1 MCKRNYLT
9 EKEKRA
15 IKTMVDWIEYE
26 KKHKENINRA
36 EELIEIQETI
46 LYIIF
51 AQQCYINNLKKGGRR
66 NMNMVDDTKLLI
78 DEETQNKIDK
88 EILEL
93 VHNYVKD
100 NYVGSIIGADYIDI
114 DENDEDIILDA
125 INLVKQILEVYADNN
140 EVEVE

>member
-114 DENDEDIILDA
+114 DENDEDIILNA
-125 INLVKQILEVYADNN
+125 INLVKQILEVYANNN
-140 EVEVE
+140 EVGVE

>member
-9 EKEKRA
+9 ENEKRA

-46 LYIIF
+46 LYIIS
-51 AQQCYINNLKKGGRR
+51 AQQCYINNLKRGGRR
-66 NMNMVDDTKLLI
+66 NMNMADDTRLLI

>member
-66 NMNMVDDTKLLI
+66 NMNMVDDTRLLI
-78 DEETQNKIDK
+78 DEEAQNKIDK

-125 INLVKQILEVYADNN
+125 INLVKQILEVYANNN
-140 EVEVE
+140 EVGVE

>member
-1 MCKRNYLT
+1 
-9 EKEKRA
+9 
-15 IKTMVDWIEYE
+15 
-26 KKHKENINRA
+26 
-36 EELIEIQETI
+36 
-46 LYIIF
+46 
-51 AQQCYINNLKKGGRR
+51 
-66 NMNMVDDTKLLI
+66 MNMADDTKLLI
-78 DEETQNKIDK
+78 DEEIQNKIDK

-125 INLVKQILEVYADNN
+125 INLVKQILEVYANNN

>member
-46 LYIIF
+46 LYIIS

-66 NMNMVDDTKLLI
+66 NMNMADDTRLLI
-78 DEETQNKIDK
+78 DEEAQNKIDK

-125 INLVKQILEVYADNN
+125 INLVKQILEVYANNN
-140 EVEVE
+140 EVGVE

>member
-46 LYIIF
+46 LYIIS

-66 NMNMVDDTKLLI
+66 NMNMADDTRLLI

-114 DENDEDIILDA
+114 DENDKDIILDA

>member
-15 IKTMVDWIEYE
+15 IKTMVGWIEYE

-46 LYIIF
+46 LYIIS

>member
-15 IKTMVDWIEYE
+15 IKTMVDWIKYE

-46 LYIIF
+46 LYIIS

-66 NMNMVDDTKLLI
+66 NMNMADDTRLLI

-125 INLVKQILEVYADNN
+125 INLVKQILEVYANNN
-140 EVEVE
+140 EVGVE

>member
-46 LYIIF
+46 LYIIS

-66 NMNMVDDTKLLI
+66 NMNMADDTRLLI

-125 INLVKQILEVYADNN
+125 INLVKQILEVYANNN
-140 EVEVE
+140 EMGVE

>member
-36 EELIEIQETI
+36 EELIEVQETI
-46 LYIIF
+46 LYIIS

-66 NMNMVDDTKLLI
+66 NMNMADDTRLLI

>member
-66 NMNMVDDTKLLI
+66 NMNMADDTRLLI

>member
-46 LYIIF
+46 LYIIS
-51 AQQCYINNLKKGGRR
+51 AQQCYINNLKKGRRR
-66 NMNMVDDTKLLI
+66 NMNMADDTRLLI

>member
-46 LYIIF
+46 LYIIS

-66 NMNMVDDTKLLI
+66 NMNMADDTRLLI
-78 DEETQNKIDK
+78 DEGIQNKIDK

-114 DENDEDIILDA
+114 DENDEDVILDA

-140 EVEVE
+140 EVEAE

>member
-46 LYIIF
+46 LYIIS

-66 NMNMVDDTKLLI
+66 NMNMADDTRLLI

-93 VHNYVKD
+93 VHNYIKD

>member
-46 LYIIF
+46 LYIIS

-66 NMNMVDDTKLLI
+66 NMNMADDTRLLI
-78 DEETQNKIDK
+78 DEGIQNKIDK

>member
-46 LYIIF
+46 LYIIS

-66 NMNMVDDTKLLI
+66 NMNMADDTRLLI

>member
-15 IKTMVDWIEYE
+15 IKTMIDWIEYE

-100 NYVGSIIGADYIDI
+100 NYVGSIIGADYIDM

>member
-9 EKEKRA
+9 KKEKRA

-46 LYIIF
+46 LYIIS

-66 NMNMVDDTKLLI
+66 NMNMADDTRLLI

>member
-66 NMNMVDDTKLLI
+66 NMNMVDDTRLLI
-78 DEETQNKIDK
+78 DEEAQNKIDK

-93 VHNYVKD
+93 VHNYIKD

>member
-46 LYIIF
+46 LYIIS

-125 INLVKQILEVYADNN
+125 INLVKQILEVYANNN
-140 EVEVE
+140 EVGVE

>member
-66 NMNMVDDTKLLI
+66 NMNMVDDTRLLI
-78 DEETQNKIDK
+78 DEEVQNKIDK

-93 VHNYVKD
+93 VHNYIKD

>member
-46 LYIIF
+46 LYIIS
-51 AQQCYINNLKKGGRR
+51 AQQCYINNLKRGGRR
-66 NMNMVDDTKLLI
+66 NMNMADDTRLLI

>member
-26 KKHKENINRA
+26 KKHKENINRD

-46 LYIIF
+46 LYIIS

-66 NMNMVDDTKLLI
+66 NMNMADDTRLLI

>member
-125 INLVKQILEVYADNN
+125 INLVKQILEVYANNN
-140 EVEVE
+140 EVGVE

>member
-46 LYIIF
+46 LYIIS

-66 NMNMVDDTKLLI
+66 KMNMVDDTKLLI

-125 INLVKQILEVYADNN
+125 INLVKQILEVYANNN
-140 EVEVE
+140 EVGVE